1 MVLHMLLLFS
11 NLRNF
16 VHLILHVTFGR
27 DTKKPFG
34 CFLFLIPRCSLPWLQ
49 EGKRVKSQSGFKGK
63 GFKFDETEAHLV
75 SERKKLQR
83 AAMGFQDSDDEESGM
98 DVSDIYLHILMAVFD
113 SKS

>member
-1 MVLHMLLLFS
+1 M
-11 NLRNF
+11 
-16 VHLILHVTFGR
+16 
-27 DTKKPFG
+27 
-34 CFLFLIPRCSLPWLQ
+34 
-49 EGKRVKSQSGFKGK
+49 KSQSGFKGK

-113 SKS
+113 NKSCRIADKHVRTTSIRQALISGLLLME